1 MLNELKLQ
9 LEKNKSVMTEM
20 SKNNPG
26 RVFVQINEMAYSV
39 SAKHGVSLQLHFPD
53 SKKISDLN
61 SFGTEN
67 MTIILDPRRKKFLIP
82 KDRIK
87 EKAEEM
93 FEQIESKDAFMY
105 QGMEGVKLF
114 LQKGRIDILPGSINI
129 WCQIGDDV
137 RKFVDW
143 LLIFC
148 YRIGSI

>member
-26 RVFVQINEMAYSV
+26 RAFVQINEMACSV

-61 SFGTEN
+61 SYGTEN
-67 MTIILDPRRKKFLIP
+67 MTIILDPRRKQFLIP

-114 LQKGRIDILPGSINI
+114 LQNGRIDILPGSINI

-148 YRIGSI
+148 YRIGPI